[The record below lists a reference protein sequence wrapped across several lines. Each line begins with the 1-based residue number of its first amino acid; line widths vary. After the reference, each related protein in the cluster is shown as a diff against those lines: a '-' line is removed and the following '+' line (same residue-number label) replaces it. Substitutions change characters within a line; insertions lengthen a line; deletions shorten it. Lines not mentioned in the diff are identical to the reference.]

1 MRRFAATASISP
13 FKRIPARLT
22 LSILSGGAACR
33 AVFRCASNEKPSRAG
48 GTSGQR
54 AACCSELPYSSQNI
68 PSCCSELLPF
78 LLANK
83 RKETCFHKS
92 PHWIPWAT
100 YPPGPFPAK
109 YFQRLECY
117 LTRVRYRL
125 AAPLRRPGASTNKR
139 KATFFRISL
148 YWIPA
153 TTYPPGPFPAKYFQR
168 LEA

>member
-1 MRRFAATASISP
+1 MRRLAATAFAFP

-33 AVFRCASNEKPSRAG
+33 AVFRCVSNEKPSRAG

-54 AACCSELPYSSQNI
+54 AACCSGLPSPPQNS
-68 PSCCSELLPF
+68 PSCLSEPSDLPNIKERA
-78 LLANK
+78 LAFANALIGF
-83 RKETCFHKS
+83 RQLPILPGRFQTCAFR
-92 PHWIPWAT
+92 
-100 YPPGPFPAK
+100 G
-109 YFQRLECY
+109 LECY
-117 LTRVRYRL
+117 LNCP
-125 AAPLRRPGASTNKR
+125 AAFIHHWNGPVLNTKR